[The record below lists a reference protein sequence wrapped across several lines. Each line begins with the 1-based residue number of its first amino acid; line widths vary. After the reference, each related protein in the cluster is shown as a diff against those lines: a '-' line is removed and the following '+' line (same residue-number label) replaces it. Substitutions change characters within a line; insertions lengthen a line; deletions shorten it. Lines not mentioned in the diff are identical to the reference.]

1 MSIMREHEYLPP
13 RGLAS
18 STTGVAVAATVAV
31 TASVAAAAAAAA
43 AIAGASLRP
52 SAIVAEATTLLGVA
66 EAAAAAAAA
75 TTEATTAKLAEITVG
90 IATATTARARATA
103 ATAAAEGGLTSDSLK
118 EGRNLLIGLLEKVKE
133 LADNTTVATV
143 EEGGSNTSVSSTAG
157 TTNSVDVIVDI
168 SGKVVVDDVGDVGDI
183 KTTSSNSS
191 SHQDGAAS
199 VAEELESAFTLTLSP
214 VSVDG
219 GGGEALV
226 DEEVG
231 QRVGHALGLDE
242 DESQTTSV
250 GVEDI
255 EENRALVN
263 VLDEFDLLGDV
274 LRGRTNATNG
284 QENVVLEE
292 ISGEHL
298 DVARE
303 GGREHES
310 LSFSDVGHVL
320 ALNNTAD
327 LGLETH
333 VQHAIGLVEHK
344 ILNVA
349 QGDAASLYE
358 IHKSSGGGNKKVA
371 SALNL
376 AKLRAN
382 IGTTVHHARADPRP
396 VGKLSGLLVD
406 LRNKLSSGGKDERGG
421 VGLALTTK
429 LSSSVGGDSRRTVDE
444 GLRQDGE
451 KETASLA
458 RTSLGTSHE
467 ITTTHDDGDGVFLNG
482 SRDLVAGHLDVTAKV
497 LVERGGSELGDRL
510 GDVATRG
517 FNRDIVILLKVDTGV
532 LLGRIVGGAKELTLD
547 TGVSWAGNVLS
558 VSPLSISRATGSVVT
573 AAVTFDVT
581 TTTAARVAST
591 TTPATTT
598 AAAVVLIT
606 AFAAVPVAAAL
617 STAAQAL
624 VVTSPG
630 AVVQTGGRRGAVV
643 DGGRGALTA
652 AHVRRDVGACLGSRL
667 TTFTAEVEAVH
678 VELVRHVGSWIPVN
692 RDLNRRSELFC
703 LQIANG
709 IVELGRSEIT
719 LAK

>member
-1 MSIMREHEYLPP
+1 MPITRECEYLPP
-13 RGLAS
+13 RGLGS
-18 STTGVAVAATVAV
+18 STAGVAVAATVAV
-31 TASVAAAAAAAA
+31 TASVAAAAA
-43 AIAGASLRP
+43 IARASLRP

-66 EAAAAAAAA
+66 EAAAAAA
-75 TTEATTAKLAEITVG
+75 TTEAATAKLAEIAVG
-90 IATATTARARATA
+90 IATATTARARATTT
-103 ATAAAEGGLTSDSLK
+103 TAAAEGGLTSDSLK
-118 EGRNLLIGLLEKVKE
+118 EGRDLLVGLLEKVNE
-133 LADNTTVATV
+133 LADNTTVAAV

-157 TTNSVDVIVDI
+157 TTNSVDVIIDI
-168 SGKVVVDDVGDVGDI
+168 SGKVVVDDVGDVGNI

-199 VAEELESAFTLTLSP
+199 VAEELESTLTLTLSP
-214 VSVDG
+214 VSVNG
-219 GGGEALV
+219 GGREALV

-242 DESQTTSV
+242 DEGQTTSV

-274 LRGRTNATNG
+274 LRGRTNTTNR

-320 ALNNTAD
+320 TLNNTAD

-333 VQHAIGLVEHK
+333 VQHAIGLIEHK

-382 IGTTVHHARADPRP
+382 IGSTIHHTRADPRS

-406 LRNKLSSGGKDERGG
+406 LRNQLSSGGKDERGG

-444 GLRQDGE
+444 GLRKDGE
-451 KETASLA
+451 KETTSLA

-497 LVERGGSELGDRL
+497 LVERGGSELVNRL

-517 FNRDIVILLKVDTGV
+517 FNRDIVVLFKVDTGV

-547 TGVSWAGNVLS
+547 TGE
-558 VSPLSISRATGSVVT
+558 
-573 AAVTFDVT
+573 
-581 TTTAARVAST
+581 
-591 TTPATTT
+591 
-598 AAAVVLIT
+598 
-606 AFAAVPVAAAL
+606 
-617 STAAQAL
+617 
-624 VVTSPG
+624 
-630 AVVQTGGRRGAVV
+630 GRRL
-643 DGGRGALTA
+643 GRGE
-652 AHVRRDVGACLGSRL
+652 RRFDGYAC
-667 TTFTAEVEAVH
+667 EAGYRSVPGKPLDH
-678 VELVRHVGSWIPVN
+678 LH
-692 RDLNRRSELFC
+692 RR
-703 LQIANG
+703 G
-709 IVELGRSEIT
+709 
-719 LAK
+719 